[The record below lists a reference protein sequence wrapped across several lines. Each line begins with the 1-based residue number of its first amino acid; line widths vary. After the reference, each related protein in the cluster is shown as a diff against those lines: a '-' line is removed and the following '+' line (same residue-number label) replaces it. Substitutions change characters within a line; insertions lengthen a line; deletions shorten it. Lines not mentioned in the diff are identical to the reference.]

1 MQHIEILYGR
11 VAQWQSMGLQILRS
25 PVRLRSRPL
34 FFMNSMHLFTIVNKL
49 QIQVLITCD
58 GVRGLVV
65 TIPASGA
72 GGRGFD
78 SRRTPVFFRW
88 KTDACVFYKH
98 NNITKSVVYGPVV

>member
-1 MQHIEILYGR
+1 MQHIELLYGR

-78 SRRTPVFFRW
+78 SRRTPF
-88 KTDACVFYKH
+88 C
-98 NNITKSVVYGPVV
+98 IIC

>member
-1 MQHIEILYGR
+1 MQYAVLLYGR

-34 FFMNSMHLFTIVNKL
+34 FFILALDIPGVA
-49 QIQVLITCD
+49 QCD
-58 GVRGLVV
+58 IHHCRRVRGLVV

-78 SRRTPVFFRW
+78 SRRTPFLGRDV
-88 KTDACVFYKH
+88 D
-98 NNITKSVVYGPVV
+98 G